1 MRVVCP
7 TRDADIAPEIG
18 VRAFLKR
25 IYREFGISV
34 VSSPEDLIAGVLR
47 EMFSPYLGA
56 RRIRR
61 IGELKRYSTACL
73 NAGKRRAHYLEARG
87 ASSTAAC
94 VPAYIKRVVSNRK
107 VGIIRAGTFSEKTG
121 GQIPIS
127 PRRAIAV
134 FNIGRTS
141 DGEPVPSALQKP
153 DEAVDRRRVLDDLVA
168 AKPDGIVREYR
179 CRVEG
184 LEGAAAVR
192 RKGNSPVR

>member
-73 NAGKRRAHYLEARG
+73 NAGKRRAHYPERVQPPDRGKIGSRG
-87 ASSTAAC
+87 A
-94 VPAYIKRVVSNRK
+94 PALPCGYDHD
-107 VGIIRAGTFSEKTG
+107 
-121 GQIPIS
+121 P
-127 PRRAIAV
+127 
-134 FNIGRTS
+134 
-141 DGEPVPSALQKP
+141 L
-153 DEAVDRRRVLDDLVA
+153 RRRVGTIITSWHA
-168 AKPDGIVREYR
+168 PYPQTF
-179 CRVEG
+179 
-184 LEGAAAVR
+184 VR
-192 RKGNSPVR
+192 RCQTCPQQIAHVGCEIAPD